1 VKADQG
7 QIEHVIMN
15 LAVNARDAM
24 PHGGTLTIE
33 TRNAD
38 LDEAFARTHPQASP
52 GPYVKLLVKDTGC
65 GMDPAVQA
73 RVFEPF
79 FTTKEPGKGT
89 GLGLSSVYGIV
100 SQSGGLLTLESRPG
114 EGTSFCIF
122 LPRITTPPGPA
133 FGRPP
138 TPAGPARPGVV
149 LLAEDDAALRRL
161 LRRTLAAQGH
171 AVLDANDGVHALEL
185 ATRHDGPIDVLLTDV
200 VMPRIGGRELADSLA
215 RSHPETS
222 VVFMTGYTDDA
233 VLLRGISA
241 REVRL
246 LRKPFSMEAL
256 SAVLVRLLGR
266 HDDIPIA
273 VGSSR

>member
-1 VKADQG
+1 
-7 QIEHVIMN
+7 M
-15 LAVNARDAM
+15 
-24 PHGGTLTIE
+24 
-33 TRNAD
+33 
-38 LDEAFARTHPQASP
+38 
-52 GPYVKLLVKDTGC
+52 
-65 GMDPAVQA
+65 
-73 RVFEPF
+73 
-79 FTTKEPGKGT
+79 
-89 GLGLSSVYGIV
+89 
-100 SQSGGLLTLESRPG
+100 
-114 EGTSFCIF
+114 
-122 LPRITTPPGPA
+122 
-133 FGRPP
+133 
-138 TPAGPARPGVV
+138 PAGPARPGVV

-171 AVLDANDGVHALEL
+171 AVLDASDGLHALEL
-185 ATRHDGPIDVLLTDV
+185 ATRHHGPIDVLLTDV
-200 VMPRIGGRELADSLA
+200 VMPRMGGRELADSLG

-266 HDDIPIA
+266 RDEIPIA